1 MYAIRKNVPKPAATK
16 RGGRPTVYPFDD
28 TAAVGDS
35 FVVTDDVKRTTVL
48 SAAQR
53 AGKRLGAKFSVGTDP
68 ETGKLAV
75 WRDA

>member
-1 MYAIRKNVPKPAATK
+1 MYAIRKNVPKPEATK

-28 TAAVGDS
+28 MAVGDS

-53 AGKRLGAKFSVGTDP
+53 AAKRLGVKFSVGIDP